1 MLAYKFT
8 QAPTYSWRE
17 MLEQLSHWGTIALVT
32 NMVFYAMLIFGSATI
47 FFALKRPK

>member
-1 MLAYKFT
+1 
-8 QAPTYSWRE
+8 